1 MEDNNLVSEEVV
13 NYQGIEAVVKWF
25 NQDKGFGFVEP
36 VNNIGDAFVHISAVK
51 NIGYSSLIEG
61 ALVNCDLV
69 KGPKGVQVKTIN
81 SVQGNDIEILG
92 GKEEVFGI
100 VKFYNYEKGFG
111 FVVPEIESG
120 EEEAHDIYISKNA
133 LERSNIESLETAQKV
148 KVITGM
154 GSKGLVAESIEI
166 IEEA

>member
-1 MEDNNLVSEEVV
+1 MVEDMETQVV

-69 KGPKGVQVKTIN
+69 KGPKGVQVKKIN

-92 GKEEVFGI
+92 GKEEVYGV

-111 FVVPEIESG
+111 FVVPDIE
-120 EEEAHDIYISKNA
+120 EDKETHDIYISKNA
-133 LERSNIESLETAQKV
+133 LERSNIEALETAQKV

-154 GSKGLVAESIEI
+154 GSKGLVAESVEI
-166 IEEA
+166 IQEN